1 MGLKEYQGKRHFEKT
16 PEPHGTAFRK
26 KSSSFV
32 VHKHAASRLHYD
44 FRLELDGVLKSWAV
58 PKGPSLFPSLK
69 RLAVHVE
76 DHPVEYGSFEGTI
89 PKEEYG
95 GGTVMVWDRG
105 QWVPQGDPQYSYDRG
120 RMKFLLKGQ
129 KLKGGWSLVRM
140 GGAKA
145 KEEKNWLLIK
155 EKDSEAL
162 RGKHSDII
170 DMAPGSVATGRS
182 LEEIAGVNQEK
193 RRKNPASQREPKN
206 NRSTKSRSSRTPSRK
221 NMISG
226 TSRVPDPSDLPSAV
240 SSSQPATFHPQL
252 ATLFKTSPEGED
264 WLHEIKFDGYRIV
277 SMVKNGRIRLL
288 TRNGKDWTKKFPDIA
303 GALKALPVQQGILDG
318 EVVVLRSNGTS
329 DFQALQN
336 VLKGEASDPL
346 VYFVFDLPYCEG
358 YNLCRTPLIKRKEL
372 LWEFIKAFPEKAA
385 AHVRYSDHIQGQ
397 GERTFEQACR
407 RALEGII
414 SKNAMSPYRQARS
427 KHWVKVKCHHRQEFV
442 IGGYTNPSGSRK
454 FFGALLLGYYDKE
467 GHLQYAGRV
476 GTGFTHQRLSRIY
489 ALLAKRAQSHPP
501 FARLPSDRNIREV
514 HWVHPELVAE
524 VEFFEWTR
532 DGILRHPSFVG
543 LREDKPA
550 KEIIKE
556 TPHPVNNILSEPLK
570 PSNRRSKASP
580 DISTEKPALALTHPE
595 RILYPQQGITK
606 RNLAEFYQ
614 QIAKW
619 VLPHVAG
626 RPLTLVRCPE
636 GSQKKCFY
644 QKHASGSLPDSVHR
658 ILIREKETK
667 TKNTYLVIDD
677 VKGLIALVQMG
688 VLEIHPWGCRK
699 DRTDRPDRLV
709 LDLDPGPGVKWEQLV
724 EGAHV
729 LKKRLSGDG
738 IESFVKTSG
747 GKGLHV
753 VAPLTRRATWDQLKQ
768 YTRRLAMETARTHP
782 SGFVATMSKAKR
794 KGKIFIDYLRNSFGA
809 TSIATYGTRAL
820 PGAPVSTPVN
830 WDELFSISGSQV
842 FTLTTLPQRLQNLRA
857 DPWKGFFD
865 LRQTLSRSLI

>member
-1 MGLKEYQGKRHFEKT
+1 MGLKEYQGKRQFEKS
-16 PEPHGTAFRK
+16 PEPRGTIFRK
-26 KSSSFV
+26 KGFSFV

-58 PKGPSLFPSLK
+58 PKGPSLHPSLK

-76 DHPVEYGSFEGTI
+76 DHPVKYGSFEGSI

-95 GGTVMVWDRG
+95 GGTIMIWDRG
-105 QWVPQGDPQYSYDRG
+105 QWVPQGNPQQSYDRG
-120 RMKFLLKGQ
+120 RLKFLLKGQ
-129 KLKGGWSLVRM
+129 KLKGGWSLIRM
-140 GGAKA
+140 RGAKA

-155 EKDSEAL
+155 EKDSVAL
-162 RGKHSDII
+162 KGKHSDII
-170 DMAPGSVATGRS
+170 DIAPVSVATGRS
-182 LEEIAGVNQEK
+182 LEEIAEVNQK
-193 RRKNPASQREPKN
+193 RSRQKPGCQPKSKNS
-206 NRSTKSRSSRTPSRK
+206 STKSGSSRMAPRG
-221 NMISG
+221 NVISG
-226 TSRVPDPSDLPSAV
+226 ASRVPDPSDLPSAV
-240 SSSQPATFHPQL
+240 SSAQPASFHPQL
-252 ATLFKTSPEGED
+252 ATLVKIAPEGED

-277 SMVKNGRIRLL
+277 SIVNNGRIHLL
-288 TRNGKDWTKKFPDIA
+288 TRNGKDWTKKFPDITE
-303 GALKALPVQQGILDG
+303 ALKALPIQQGILDG

-358 YNLCRTPLIKRKEL
+358 YNLCRTPLLQRKEL
-372 LWEFIKAFPEKAA
+372 LWELIKSMPEGTAL
-385 AHVRYSDHIQGQ
+385 HVRYSDHIQGH
-397 GERTFEQACR
+397 GKRVFEQACR
-407 RALEGII
+407 RALEGIV
-414 SKNAMSPYRQARS
+414 SKYAMSPYRQARS
-427 KHWVKVKCHHRQEFV
+427 KQWVKVKCHHRQEFI
-442 IGGYTNPSGSRK
+442 IGGYTIPSGSRT
-454 FFGALLLGYYDKE
+454 FFGALLLGYFDKR

-476 GTGFTHQRLSRIY
+476 GTGFTHQRLKRVH
-489 ALLAKRAQSHPP
+489 ALLAKRPQSHPP
-501 FARLPSDRNIREV
+501 FARLPSEKDIREV
-514 HWVHPELVAE
+514 HWVHPDLVAE

-532 DGILRHPSFVG
+532 DGMLRHPSFVG

-550 KEIIKE
+550 EEIIKE
-556 TPHPVNNILSEPLK
+556 TPHLMNKSFFEPLD
-570 PSNRRSKASP
+570 SSSRRSNASP
-580 DISTEKPALALTHPE
+580 DISTENPELALTHPKK
-595 RILYPQQGITK
+595 ILYPQQGITK

-626 RPLTLVRCPE
+626 RPLTLVRCPR
-636 GSQKKCFY
+636 GSEQKCFY

-658 ILIREKETK
+658 ILIREKETNAE
-667 TKNTYLVIDD
+667 NTFLVIDD

-709 LDLDPGPGVKWEQLV
+709 LDLDPGPGVKWEQVV
-724 EGAHV
+724 EGAFM
-729 LKKRLSGDG
+729 LKNRLSGDG

-753 VAPLTRRATWDQLKQ
+753 VAPLTRRITWDQLKH
-768 YTRRLAMETARTHP
+768 YSHRLAMEIAQAHP

-794 KGKIFIDYLRNSFGA
+794 KEKIYIDYLRNSFGA

-820 PGAPVSTPVN
+820 PGAPVSTPVS
-830 WDELFSISGSQV
+830 WDELSFISGSQF
-842 FTLTTLPQRLQNLRA
+842 FTLTTLPHRLQTLRA

-865 LRQTLSRSLI
+865 LRQTLSRSLL

>member
-1 MGLKEYQGKRHFEKT
+1 MGLKEYQGKRQFEKT
-16 PEPHGTAFRK
+16 PEPRGKTFRTNR
-26 KSSSFV
+26 SSFV

-58 PKGPSLFPSLK
+58 PKGPSLYPSLK
-69 RLAVHVE
+69 RLAVQVE

-105 QWVPQGDPQYSYDRG
+105 QWVPQGNPQHSYNRG
-120 RMKFLLKGQ
+120 RLKFLLKGQ

-140 GGAKA
+140 GGAKS

-162 RGKHSDII
+162 RGKHFDII

-182 LEEIAGVNQEK
+182 LEEIAGANQERSK
-193 RRKNPASQREPKN
+193 QKPVSQRKTKN
-206 NRSTKSRSSRTPSRK
+206 SSTKSRSSRTPSRK
-221 NMISG
+221 NINSG
-226 TSRVPDPSDLPSAV
+226 TSRVPDPSNLPSAV
-240 SSSQPATFHPQL
+240 SSSQPATLHPQL
-252 ATLFKTSPEGED
+252 ATLVKISPEGED

-277 SMVKNGRIRLL
+277 SIVKNGKIHLL
-288 TRNGKDWTKKFPDIA
+288 TRNGKDWTKKIPDIA
-303 GALKALPVQQGILDG
+303 EALKALSIQQGILDG

-329 DFQALQN
+329 DFQALQH

-358 YNLCRTPLIKRKEL
+358 YNLCRTPLLRRKEL
-372 LWEFIKAFPEKAA
+372 LWELIKSLPEGAA
-385 AHVRYSDHIQGQ
+385 LHVRYSDHIHGH
-397 GERTFEQACR
+397 GKRAFEQACR
-407 RALEGII
+407 WALEGII
-414 SKNAMSPYRQARS
+414 SKYAMSPYRQARS
-427 KHWVKVKCHHRQEFV
+427 KQWVKVKCHHRQEFV
-442 IGGYTNPSGSRK
+442 IGGYTNSSGSRK
-454 FFGALLLGYYDKE
+454 FFGALLLGYYDKQ

-476 GTGFTHQRLSRIY
+476 GTGFTHQHLSRIY
-489 ALLAKRAQSHPP
+489 ALLAKRAQSHTP
-501 FARLPSDRNIREV
+501 FARLPSDGNIRDV

-532 DGILRHPSFVG
+532 DGVLRHPTFVG

-550 KEIIKE
+550 KKIIKE
-556 TPHPVNNILSEPLK
+556 SPHSMNNNYSET
-570 PSNRRSKASP
+570 SNSSSRRSNASP
-580 DISTEKPALALTHPE
+580 DNSTEKPELALTHPE
-595 RILYPQQGITK
+595 KILYPRQGITK

-619 VLPHVAG
+619 VLPHVAS
-626 RPLTLVRCPE
+626 RPLTLVRCPQ
-636 GSQKKCFY
+636 GSQQKCFY

-658 ILIREKETK
+658 ILICEKETK

-677 VKGLIALVQMG
+677 VNGLIALVQMG

-724 EGAHV
+724 EGAHM
-729 LKKRLSGDG
+729 LKNRLSGDG

-768 YTRRLAMETARTHP
+768 YTRRLAMEIAQAHP

-820 PGAPVSTPVN
+820 PGAPVSTPVS

-842 FTLTTLPQRLQNLRA
+842 FTLTTLPQRLHNLRA

-865 LRQTLSRSLI
+865 LRQTLSRSLA